1 MLFRSN
7 HVCAREGIDDDLAR
21 GEAYVRH
28 LSADHPDLLDEQA
41 LHRWLQ
47 ASPEALDYWE
57 RVGAIRWEIIPDLAD
72 YYADAPGALEVG
84 RYLTNA
90 PIDGSELGDWR
101 PLLRV
106 SPAFPVGM
114 TYAEMNVKGRR
125 SSLAETQQSAAVAGG
140 EDDEIAG
147 HAGVP
152 AFGRSD
158 AAPAEAR
165 TGDPLTFGT
174 GVVAS
179 FLARAAREQAIE
191 IRLEIGR
198 AHD

>member
-1 MLFRSN
+1 MQPVVVVGAGLSGLATALGVALRGRPAIVLESSSLVGGAAAYSGGMVWAAAN

-114 TYAEMNVKGRR
+114 T
-125 SSLAETQQSAAVAGG
+125 
-140 EDDEIAG
+140 
-147 HAGVP
+147 
-152 AFGRSD
+152 
-158 AAPAEAR
+158 
-165 TGDPLTFGT
+165 
-174 GVVAS
+174 
-179 FLARAAREQAIE
+179 
-191 IRLEIGR
+191 
-198 AHD
+198 